1 MQPPP
6 ATSSTSRR
14 PQSADGDRD
23 AHAWADEAQDQ
34 RLVTRVCDGDRL
46 ALAMLYDRHAGVM
59 LGLALRILRDRGDAE
74 DLVHDVFIEA
84 WKKASTF
91 SRQRGRVRSW
101 LLLRTRSRAI
111 DRLRSLDVARRHA
124 QAHGPTDFPG
134 LQSAAVGDPAAAPDQ
149 RRARDALASLPE
161 KQRSVV
167 ELAFFEGLSCSEIAT
182 RCDTPLGTVKSRLV
196 AGMREL
202 RRVFEVAESPDGV

>member
-1 MQPPP
+1 MPPP
-6 ATSSTSRR
+6 SATPSTSRR
-14 PQSADGDRD
+14 PPPAGSAG
-23 AHAWADEAQDQ
+23 ALAWAEEDQDQ
-34 RLVTRVCDGDRL
+34 RLVARVCRGDRA
-46 ALAMLYDRHAGVM
+46 ALAALYDRHAAVM

-84 WKKASTF
+84 WRKASSF
-91 SRQRGRVRSW
+91 SQQRGRVRSW

-111 DRLRSLDVARRHA
+111 DRLRSLEVARRHA
-124 QAHGPTDFPG
+124 QTQGPAEVPG
-134 LQSAAVGDPAAAPDQ
+134 LQDGPGGDPSAAPDQ
-149 RRARDALASLPE
+149 RRARDALASLPD

-202 RRVFEVAESPDGV
+202 RRLFEAAESPDGA